1 MNYQPYGY
9 QGAYGGDADPA
20 EEYEDEEEYEIKKQ
34 GQLSCWGNQQSMN
47 LNPLVLTNITGSP
60 YFKVQLF
67 NLKVSATIC
76 RDRPSIMYICPIYLH
91 LVVTMRN
98 YSFRLITKL

>member
-1 MNYQPYGY
+1 MDPSMYQPYAS
-9 QGAYGGDADPA
+9 QGVYESTEAPG

-47 LNPLVLTNITGSP
+47 LNPLILTNITGSP

-67 NLKVSATIC
+67 NIKVRYC
-76 RDRPSIMYICPIYLH
+76 
-91 LVVTMRN
+91 
-98 YSFRLITKL
+98 FF

>member
-20 EEYEDEEEYEIKKQ
+20 EDYEDEEEYEIKKQ

-76 RDRPSIMYICPIYLH
+76 PIQDLGCILLDWANVYLF
-91 LVVTMRN
+91 TQ
-98 YSFRLITKL
+98 YTYT